1 MTPQSSGEHMTH
13 FTIVFFYSFSHV
25 ETHVICSSIES
36 SILVKL
42 GKIFFQCIAF
52 CVFDSASMNDRSNF
66 EFMEDGCVWRIN
78 GLLEEDI
85 LFFIGLKK
93 KKYSTSCN

>member
-1 MTPQSSGEHMTH
+1 MTH
-13 FTIVFFYSFSHV
+13 FTIVFFFYYSFSHV
-25 ETHVICSSIES
+25 ETHGICSFIES
-36 SILVKL
+36 SILIKL

-52 CVFDSASMNDRSNF
+52 CVFDSSSMNDRSNF
-66 EFMEDGCVWRIN
+66 EFMEDDCVWRIN

>member
-1 MTPQSSGEHMTH
+1 
-13 FTIVFFYSFSHV
+13 
-25 ETHVICSSIES
+25 
-36 SILVKL
+36 
-42 GKIFFQCIAF
+42 
-52 CVFDSASMNDRSNF
+52 MNDRSNF